1 MSRITK
7 LPLLALIGAMAA
19 GAAATSASARQFSF
33 PPCEQASWGACG
45 GYEAPTQPASR
56 SRQHDTSPTYMKQT
70 DPRYSNSMTTA
81 GGGGGGGGG
90 GGR

>member
-1 MSRITK
+1 MSRISK

-19 GAAATSASARQFSF
+19 GAAATGANARQFNL
-33 PPCEQASWGACG
+33 PPCELSSWGSCG
-45 GYEAPTQPASR
+45 TYQQVQEVQR
-56 SRQHDTSPTYMKQT
+56 RQSHDTSPIYMKQT

-90 GGR
+90 GR